1 MRFLAPFSPH
11 ASVSVKFL
19 RLFFDEFRA
28 SAGQFTEIAARGLY
42 LYLVLERVEDLLDR
56 ALLAAGDK
64 QPRKGVD
71 ANSLRFEGSE
81 DPLKSKFAEVA
92 VHNDGD
98 SDRKCFIVIW
108 H

>member
-19 RLFFDEFRA
+19 RLFLMNFALALANSLR
-28 SAGQFTEIAARGLY
+28 SQRTEIAAHRLY
-42 LYLVLERVEDLLDR
+42 LDR

-71 ANSLRFEGSE
+71 VNSLRFEGSE
-81 DPLKSKFAEVA
+81 DPLKSKIAEAA
-92 VHNDGD
+92 VHSDGD
-98 SDRKCFIVIW
+98 SNRKCFIVIW